1 MPSDAYHH
9 EGALIDPFSIRPGDF
24 FLGNADAAYMVR
36 VIEGGFALVE
46 DLNASTTYND
56 HPRKWMSLGT
66 LAAMQSVIV

>member
-9 EGALIDPFSIRPGDF
+9 EDALNPFGIEPGDCF
-24 FLGNADAAYMVR
+24 KSYTGAVYRVR